1 MDRKLQR
8 MNDVI
13 FGAQLFKASTERETR
28 TQTQRSGPPGRR
40 PPGRTA
46 VATGERPSREQII
59 RSIAGMS
66 KEDLQWLVGEINQ
79 LIGGRR

>member
-1 MDRKLQR
+1 VTAWIASLQ
-8 MNDVI
+8 
-13 FGAQLFKASTERETR
+13 LKALVLSNRQQIKRVFPTCV
-28 TQTQRSGPPGRR
+28 GVN
-40 PPGRTA
+40 RTA